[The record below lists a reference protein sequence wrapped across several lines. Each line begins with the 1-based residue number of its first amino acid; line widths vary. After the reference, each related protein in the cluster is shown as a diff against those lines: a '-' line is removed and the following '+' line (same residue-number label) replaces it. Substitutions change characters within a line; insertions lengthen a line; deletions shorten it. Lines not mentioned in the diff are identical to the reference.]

1 VKEAASLLRQPRA
14 CGRKFVRR
22 KEFYWRAAN
31 SRASKSESLYFP
43 ARLRH
48 DGNLCDLTAMRNHEI
63 EIIPICAPLPTFKF
77 LSNDEHAGFRS
88 TVDSARNV
96 SLFSRELTLFQG
108 AANAQHINVVRFV
121 FDLDGHGRL
130 FLLL

>member
-1 VKEAASLLRQPRA
+1 MAIF
-14 CGRKFVRR
+14 G
-22 KEFYWRAAN
+22 
-31 SRASKSESLYFP
+31 
-43 ARLRH
+43 
-48 DGNLCDLTAMRNHEI
+48 DLTAMRNHEI
-63 EIIPICAPLPTFKF
+63 EIIPIRAALPTFKL

-121 FDLDGHGRL
+121 FDFNGHDGV
-130 FLLL
+130 FLLLMFS